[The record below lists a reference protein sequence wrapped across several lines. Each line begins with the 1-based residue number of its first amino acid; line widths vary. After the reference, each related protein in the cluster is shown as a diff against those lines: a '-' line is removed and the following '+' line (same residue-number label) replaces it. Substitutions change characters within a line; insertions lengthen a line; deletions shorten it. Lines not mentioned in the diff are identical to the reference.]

1 MTEESLQS
9 RLEEGETLPSPP
21 NPIAIRMGMWLFLSS
36 IGVFFIASII
46 GIVII
51 RNSSPNWGE
60 NAPPIPDLAW
70 VSTGVILLISVFSQL
85 GLSSVREDSL
95 RLFKACMWLVL
106 ILGFVFLFL
115 QEQVWQQMLSGGD
128 GSFNA
133 SSSLHGWTIY
143 ALGLIHALHLAGG
156 LVFQAYVTSY
166 ATRGGYWSLH
176 HITVQQVTLYWHFL
190 GGVWV
195 GLFAFLLWLA

>member
-1 MTEESLQS
+1 MAEESLQS
-9 RLEEGETLPSPP
+9 RLEEGEALPSPP
-21 NPIAIRMGMWLFLSS
+21 NPINIRMGMWLFLSS

-70 VSTGVILLISVFSQL
+70 VSTGVIVLISVFSQL

-95 RLFKACMWLVL
+95 RLFKVCMWLVL

-133 SSSLHGWTIY
+133 S
-143 ALGLIHALHLAGG
+143 
-156 LVFQAYVTSY
+156 
-166 ATRGGYWSLH
+166 
-176 HITVQQVTLYWHFL
+176 
-190 GGVWV
+190 
-195 GLFAFLLWLA
+195 